1 MATQTATP
9 HNVLITGAGGYLG
22 SEMIK
27 VIANDP
33 RFKTIVGVDV
43 RDRPSYLEGY
53 PFKYIKS
60 DIRSEAEMLRVMQE
74 NSIDAVV
81 HLASIVTPG
90 KNPDREFEYSVD
102 VLGTKNILECCV
114 KAQVKKVIITSSG
127 AAYGYHPDNA
137 EWINES
143 DPIRGN
149 YEFAYSHHKKLV
161 EEMLAEYREKH
172 PALKQLIFRPGT
184 ILGATT
190 KNQITDLFHKPMVLG
205 IRGAKSPFVFI
216 WDRDVV
222 NCLIQGIIGN
232 KEGAYNLAGNGAVT
246 MREISKILKK
256 PYLPIPAWFLKAAL
270 AVLKMFHLTRYGPEQ
285 VNFLRYRPVLSNEKL
300 KTDFGYIPQ
309 KSSLETLNYYLENQS
324 A

>member
-1 MATQTATP
+1 M
-9 HNVLITGAGGYLG
+9 
-22 SEMIK
+22 
-27 VIANDP
+27 
-33 RFKTIVGVDV
+33 DV
-43 RDRPSYLEGY
+43 RDKPSYLDGY
-53 PFKYIKS
+53 PFEYLKS
-60 DIRSEAEMLRVMQE
+60 DIRSDTEMLRIMKE
-74 NSIDAVV
+74 NSIDTVV

-102 VLGTKNILECCV
+102 VLGTKNVLECCV
-114 KAQVKKVIITSSG
+114 KAGVKKIIVTSSG
-127 AAYGYHPDNA
+127 AAYGYYPDNP
-137 EWINES
+137 EWIKET
-143 DPIRGN
+143 DQIRGN

-161 EEMLAEYREKH
+161 EEMLADYRTKH

-216 WDRDVV
+216 WDKDVV
-222 NCLIQGIIGN
+222 NCLIQGIVGD
-232 KEGAYNLAGNGAVT
+232 KEGAYNLAGNGALT

-256 PYLPIPAWFLKAAL
+256 PYLPIPAS
-270 AVLKMFHLTRYGPEQ
+270 VLKTALGVLKKFNMTRYGPEQ

-300 KTDFGYIPQ
+300 KTEFGYTPQ
-309 KSSLETLNYYLENQS
+309 KTSLEALQYYLENQS